1 VRRSGCIVS
10 EIREVGSVWIGVQ
23 LRRDEDPMLGHL
35 LDGVA
40 QSARLGTV
48 GLDYFHTTLW
58 FVPDFDPR
66 KAAAIIETVAANYLD
81 QVADRLQ
88 GAAAVEQRRHALEV
102 ELRRGAHET
111 QS

>member
-10 EIREVGSVWIGVQ
+10 EIREDGSVWIGVQ

-58 FVPDFDPR
+58 FVPDSIR
-66 KAAAIIETVAANYLD
+66 ERQQRSSK
-81 QVADRLQ
+81 RL
-88 GAAAVEQRRHALEV
+88 
-102 ELRRGAHET
+102 LRT
-111 QS
+111 TSTK

>member
-10 EIREVGSVWIGVQ
+10 EIREDGSVWIGVQ

-35 LDGVA
+35 LDDVA

-66 KAAAIIETVAANYLD
+66 KAAAIIETLRTTPREPHEIANG
-81 QVADRLQ
+81 VI
-88 GAAAVEQRRHALEV
+88 GH
-102 ELRRGAHET
+102 G
-111 QS
+111 